1 MTPPTIPAP
10 PGSKFDARATSAPC
24 GLSQGARQH
33 LLETEVK
40 LEFAD
45 VE

>member
-10 PGSKFDARATSAPC
+10 PGSKFNARATSAPC